1 MASATDL
8 PVAIEGLTL
17 QTTTESSRFPN
28 CYPSLNPVDI
38 YREHIADKLAEITGI
53 DAAKIFDRL
62 LWTDKLDKGDL
73 VLPVPALGIKKNPQE
88 LCKELAEKFPESDLV
103 ERPTPVAIHLQFFF
117 KPNTLTHTV
126 IGRILEA
133 KAAFGTNGNQGLRDP
148 ADPSK
153 GKKKIIIEFSS
164 PNIAKPFH
172 AGHLR
177 STIIGGFLA
186 NLYTVMGWD
195 VIKMNYLGD
204 WGKQYGLLA
213 NGYKYFG
220 NEEELLKDPINHLFN
235 VYVKI
240 NNMVAEQDGPI
251 KELKEQIKTKKEKN
265 EDVSELQAQLD
276 KLVDVS
282 EDEKARRYFKS
293 MEDGDQEALA
303 LWRRFR
309 DLSIQKYRQTYA
321 RLNIDF
327 DVYSGESQ
335 IRNES
340 MTAAYKTMEK
350 AGVSEKSDGAVIVD
364 FTKHGAKKLGKAIII
379 RKDGTPLYLTRDI
392 GAILERD
399 EAYHFDKMI
408 YVVAMQQDLHL
419 AQLFKITELMGYKDL
434 ASRCQHVNFGMV
446 RGMST
451 RKGTVKFLDDILQD
465 VRDKMHEVMKKNT
478 EKYEQVAEPEKTA
491 DILGITS
498 VMVQDMTGKRINGYD
513 FNLEAMTSFEGDT
526 GPYLQYAH
534 ARLCSIVRKSGLDV
548 TQLGSA
554 NLDILTEPHA
564 VNLVRLLAQWPDV
577 LMNTT
582 RTLEPTTI
590 ITYLFRM
597 THMLSSSYDVLKV
610 VGSEPE
616 VKMARM
622 ALYES
627 ARLVLNSG
635 MRILGLSPVERHSDE
650 SAFLGD
656 QFHHRTTPDTK
667 SGSAAPKILFLDEP
681 TSGLDSTASYEVI
694 SYVKRLA
701 VANNLIIIASIHQPS
716 TTTFQLFDKLLLLSG
731 GQTCYFGPVASVP
744 SYFESIGC
752 PIPASTNPAEF
763 LLDSVSSDF
772 TEAQGRVE
780 QIKSAWAQRLSS
792 TQSASSHTTDG
803 KTGRIDMAELGR
815 PNVLQI
821 TLSLLHRLFI
831 KSYRDVVAYGIR
843 IVMYMGL
850 AIMMGTVWLRL
861 HTSQDYIQPFINAI
875 FFGSAFMSFMAVAY
889 VPAFLEDRATFTK
902 ERANGLYGALPFIV
916 SNFII
921 GLPFLFVISL
931 LFSIVSY
938 WLSNFRPSGTAFFTW
953 VMWLFLDLLAAE
965 SLVVFVTSLFPNFVI
980 ALALVAFANGLWM
993 SVGGFLVS
1001 PTILNPFWKYV
1012 FHYIDYQA
1020 YVFQGMM
1027 VNEFA
1032 DRVYTCGDG
1041 CNCMYQTDLAG
1052 QCMIRG
1058 TGVLQAYGYATGRTG
1073 KWVGILIGIIAVY
1086 RLFGYL
1092 ALVPETMNPS
1102 EPPPFPKQETP
1113 VILPD
1118 PSEFAEIHT
1127 ERLTLRLLRV
1137 DNDEDAAGLFRIR
1150 SQPEV
1155 MNWMRLKAADTSV
1168 DDTKAWIRKKVLR
1181 PAGSAADASSSRL
1194 FYFAVVEKGRDGGSA
1209 GKKIVGAAG
1218 VNSIHPAPAVGCMFH
1233 PDVWGKGY
1241 ATEAV
1246 RAVVA
1251 AWWELPRAWCGEE
1264 EKLFAAVKAANVG
1277 SLRVLEKV
1285 GFEVYA
1291 YTDSV
1296 ERLALMA
1303 MRRPSG

>member
-335 IRNES
+335 IKNES

-364 FTKHGAKKLGKAIII
+364 FTKHGAKKLGKAIIV

-478 EKYEQVAEPEKTA
+478 EKYEQVADPEKTA

-635 MRILGLSPVERHSDE
+635 MRILGLSPVERYVEIE
-650 SAFLGD
+650 SCVEA
-656 QFHHRTTPDTK
+656 
-667 SGSAAPKILFLDEP
+667 
-681 TSGLDSTASYEVI
+681 
-694 SYVKRLA
+694 
-701 VANNLIIIASIHQPS
+701 
-716 TTTFQLFDKLLLLSG
+716 KLL
-731 GQTCYFGPVASVP
+731 TC
-744 SYFESIGC
+744 
-752 PIPASTNPAEF
+752 
-763 LLDSVSSDF
+763 
-772 TEAQGRVE
+772 
-780 QIKSAWAQRLSS
+780 
-792 TQSASSHTTDG
+792 
-803 KTGRIDMAELGR
+803 
-815 PNVLQI
+815 
-821 TLSLLHRLFI
+821 
-831 KSYRDVVAYGIR
+831 
-843 IVMYMGL
+843 
-850 AIMMGTVWLRL
+850 
-861 HTSQDYIQPFINAI
+861 
-875 FFGSAFMSFMAVAY
+875 AV
-889 VPAFLEDRATFTK
+889 
-902 ERANGLYGALPFIV
+902 
-916 SNFII
+916 
-921 GLPFLFVISL
+921 
-931 LFSIVSY
+931 
-938 WLSNFRPSGTAFFTW
+938 
-953 VMWLFLDLLAAE
+953 
-965 SLVVFVTSLFPNFVI
+965 
-980 ALALVAFANGLWM
+980 
-993 SVGGFLVS
+993 
-1001 PTILNPFWKYV
+1001 
-1012 FHYIDYQA
+1012 
-1020 YVFQGMM
+1020 
-1027 VNEFA
+1027 
-1032 DRVYTCGDG
+1032 
-1041 CNCMYQTDLAG
+1041 
-1052 QCMIRG
+1052 
-1058 TGVLQAYGYATGRTG
+1058 
-1073 KWVGILIGIIAVY
+1073 
-1086 RLFGYL
+1086 
-1092 ALVPETMNPS
+1092 
-1102 EPPPFPKQETP
+1102 
-1113 VILPD
+1113 
-1118 PSEFAEIHT
+1118 
-1127 ERLTLRLLRV
+1127 
-1137 DNDEDAAGLFRIR
+1137 
-1150 SQPEV
+1150 
-1155 MNWMRLKAADTSV
+1155 
-1168 DDTKAWIRKKVLR
+1168 
-1181 PAGSAADASSSRL
+1181 
-1194 FYFAVVEKGRDGGSA
+1194 FYD
-1209 GKKIVGAAG
+1209 I
-1218 VNSIHPAPAVGCMFH
+1218 
-1233 PDVWGKGY
+1233 
-1241 ATEAV
+1241 
-1246 RAVVA
+1246 
-1251 AWWELPRAWCGEE
+1251 
-1264 EKLFAAVKAANVG
+1264 
-1277 SLRVLEKV
+1277 
-1285 GFEVYA
+1285 
-1291 YTDSV
+1291 
-1296 ERLALMA
+1296 
-1303 MRRPSG
+1303 